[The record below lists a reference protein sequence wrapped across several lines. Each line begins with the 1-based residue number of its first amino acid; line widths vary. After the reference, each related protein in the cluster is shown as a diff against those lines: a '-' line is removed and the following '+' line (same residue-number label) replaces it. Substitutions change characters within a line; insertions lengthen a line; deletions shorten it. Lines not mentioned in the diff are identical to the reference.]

1 MKEIEQIIKK
11 KEISGLVFKPGKSF
25 YEKVGI
31 RQKRW
36 GQIYRGEISP
46 NITELKSIA
55 EFFEV
60 DIIELIS

>member
-36 GQIYRGEISP
+36 GQIYRGEI
-46 NITELKSIA
+46 
-55 EFFEV
+55 
-60 DIIELIS
+60 